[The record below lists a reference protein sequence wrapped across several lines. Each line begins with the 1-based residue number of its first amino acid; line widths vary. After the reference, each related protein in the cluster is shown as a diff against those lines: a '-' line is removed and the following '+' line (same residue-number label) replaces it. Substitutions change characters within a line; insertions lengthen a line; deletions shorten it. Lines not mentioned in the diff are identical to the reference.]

1 VTIEYRWAEGRNDRL
16 PLLALRRFDCGEQ
29 GRSFFRLRVQPV
41 AQGWANHIGQFQAAA
56 NVLSIFFLWR
66 TRSIGI
72 SGNVDRRHHAS
83 RDLTKPH
90 IGLEILP
97 RRRFGFLLRDHLMRS
112 STVVC
117 ATFSTRAI
125 ARMPSPF

>member
-1 VTIEYRWAEGRNDRL
+1 MFNLQPPRHISTLHIAAEELRGL
-16 PLLALRRFDCGEQ
+16 ECALDG
-29 GRSFFRLRVQPV
+29 
-41 AQGWANHIGQFQAAA
+41 GQFQAAA